1 MNWRLARFMLA
12 TLHPPTCTDVVMP
25 ASPPVKPSYAGF
37 EIGRTVAFGHMVV
50 TADEIV
56 RFARAFDPQPF
67 HLSEESARDTNVGRL
82 IASGYH
88 TCALLMRLLVDNVI
102 DSRLSLGSP
111 GVEDVRFLK
120 PVFPGDE
127 LGGRYT
133 CKEKRE
139 LKSRPGVGVLRFMFE
154 LVNGRGEV
162 VMTWDSALFLR
173 TGQDARE
180 QAGQEAAGA

>member
-1 MNWRLARFMLA
+1 
-12 TLHPPTCTDVVMP
+12 MP
-25 ASPPVKPSYAGF
+25 AHLRPVPTSKPSYTDF

-50 TADEIV
+50 TKDEIIA
-56 RFARAFDPQPF
+56 FARAFDPQPF
-67 HLSEESARDTNVGRL
+67 HLSEDSARDSSIGRL

-88 TCALLMRLLVDNVI
+88 TCALMMRLLVDNVI

-111 GVEDVRFLK
+111 GIEDVRFMK
-120 PVFPGDE
+120 PVFPGDA
-127 LGGRYT
+127 LSGRYT
-133 CKEKRE
+133 CLEKRE

-173 TGQDARE
+173 TGQE
-180 QAGQEAAGA
+180 LGQEAGQEAASA